1 MDYFRATDVIPSIS
15 PVVKDR
21 SANYIITIAALS
33 IVLAIIVVL
42 ILYFTGVFNK
52 KEEQVLA

>member
-21 SANYIITIAALS
+21 SANYIITI
-33 IVLAIIVVL
+33 VLAIIVVL